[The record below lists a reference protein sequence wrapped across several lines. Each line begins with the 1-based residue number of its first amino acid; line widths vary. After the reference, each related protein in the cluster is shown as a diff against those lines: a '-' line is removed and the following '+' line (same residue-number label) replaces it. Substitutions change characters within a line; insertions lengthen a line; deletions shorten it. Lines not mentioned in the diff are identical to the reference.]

1 MDREQVTA
9 TIAKFRKRAD
19 KKAKGNGDADIDA
32 EIRRLGDGF
41 APVLGSNDPPECW
54 GLG

>member
-19 KKAKGNGDADIDA
+19 KKAKGNGDA